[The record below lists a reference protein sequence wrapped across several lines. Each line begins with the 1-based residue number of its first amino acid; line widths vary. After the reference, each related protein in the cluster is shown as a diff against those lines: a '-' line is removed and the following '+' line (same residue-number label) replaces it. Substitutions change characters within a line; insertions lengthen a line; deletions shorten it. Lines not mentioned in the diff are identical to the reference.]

1 MGWRAWPIHYLCD
14 VLAWFSRS
22 QKGNACLCNIL
33 KQNIRSFLLL
43 HLALEQVLICC
54 TTVQLK
60 YYRTLGYISVVIHMV
75 CEFVGS
81 PMGSTHVEQQL
92 KEIKETQER
101 SKLKQQQQQQQLTWV
116 IPKSRSDADQS
127 VFRIYKG
134 VKCFDFSKTKNVIV
148 TGGK

>member
-1 MGWRAWPIHYLCD
+1 M
-14 VLAWFSRS
+14 
-22 QKGNACLCNIL
+22 
-33 KQNIRSFLLL
+33 
-43 HLALEQVLICC
+43 
-54 TTVQLK
+54 
-60 YYRTLGYISVVIHMV
+60 VIHMV
-75 CEFVGS
+75 GEFVGS